1 MSKTRCSYHHGDLR
15 NALIVAAAELIERD
29 GTLDFTMAEAA
40 ARAGVQRG
48 PVVILPIRKNSFA
61 ESVNWPFWGWVMRQM
76 RPPQDIPTDRSR
88 HSRNG
93 PHVSGLRAGQA
104 CLFFGSC
111 GRTGAI
117 LRSGERKSRK
127 STAGSWYWSIWYKR
141 SAMPTA
147 THRVNSLHLATQI
160 WSMGHGIT
168 LEANQ
173 LINLFDRSIEPEA
186 LLDQS
191 VRTMLAG
198 VVGAAH
204 KLLCRLFYLA
214 PLIRGGILRSLRP

>member
-40 ARAGVQRG
+40 TRAGVSAAAPYRHFTDKEELLRG
-48 PVVILPIRKNSFA
+48 VREL
-61 ESVNWPFWGWVMRQM
+61 
-76 RPPQDIPTDRSR
+76 
-88 HSRNG
+88 
-93 PHVSGLRAGQA
+93 
-104 CLFFGSC
+104 
-111 GRTGAI
+111 AI
-117 LRSGERKSRK
+117 LGLGHAAGETVSEYPH
-127 STAGSWYWSIWYKR
+127 GSLEGIL
-141 SAMPTA
+141 AMGHMYLAYARDKHAFFSLMWEDRGDIEERREKVAEEHGGFMVLVNMVQAYCDAHGNTQI
-147 THRVNSLHLATQI
+147 NSLHLATQI
-160 WSMGHGIT
+160 WSMGHGIAT

-198 VVGAAH
+198 VVGAA
-204 KLLCRLFYLA
+204 A
-214 PLIRGGILRSLRP
+214 